1 MSNIDFYKMIIKDS
15 IIAGVLIGLGCI
27 VNLSVDSKLLG
38 ATLFSL
44 GLITVILQQRW
55 LYTGKIGYYGF
66 CWQDTFALITCL
78 IFNLGAIGLMCWTFS
93 HYGEMGIDSSHICEA
108 KLNESWSSALVK
120 STGCGMLMYIAVEGY
135 KRSKELLAVV
145 LPIIVFI
152 LCGYDHCVANYGYLA
167 MNDIFYCDQ
176 LPIWIA
182 GNTLGSWIISKI

>member
-55 LYTGKIGYYGF
+55 LYTGKIGYYAF

-78 IFNLGAIGLMCWTFS
+78 LFNLAAIGLMCWIFS
-93 HYGEMGIDSSHICEA
+93 HYGEMGIDSSQICEA

-176 LPIWIA
+176 LPIWIV